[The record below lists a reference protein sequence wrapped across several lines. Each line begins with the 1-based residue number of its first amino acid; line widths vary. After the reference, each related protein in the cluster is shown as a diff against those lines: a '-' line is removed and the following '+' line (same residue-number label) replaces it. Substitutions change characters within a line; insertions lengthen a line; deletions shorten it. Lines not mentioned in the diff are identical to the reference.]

1 MDGKASKEDVKTF
14 FNFFLTFIKFVPI
27 FIPMKQAEKTNLTV
41 LDAVIKIY
49 EELEGSKLE
58 EEAVFKVSEEL
69 DMLQNYLGCSKIQAV
84 FFSIIF
90 ALQNKEGMAV
100 SFHKITDYLDE
111 SFLYLIKYKKDI
123 NSLIKDN
130 LLYTAEDEFNHSD
143 DSSYLVNKILSKCI
157 IEDLPYEKE
166 NIKKQTPEIIAEFDD
181 KIWDYVRR
189 TISLQEYINSI
200 KDIEESNQDNEVIKN
215 VTKIYPN
222 SMEERVFIYHLSYR
236 LINGSDYQDE
246 EDSEGFN
253 FRIFPSKNFYSIK
266 EAVEEGNFKPI
277 KDLYAGRKL
286 VANDTGFGRRR
297 ARANSIFSLT
307 QKGLETF
314 FGKEAALYETEETVT
329 NSFDKLKQFLLEFAN
344 TYEMKKRS
352 LPMKVRTLRSLEKRY
367 ESMTFIKKVSKLIPE
382 ELDRFIFYDCCND
395 FVAFNCP
402 SNLVS
407 TLEDI
412 YGQNQIYFKKVHE
425 YKDEEAFLLKE
436 GFLILDKNENI
447 NKANFGLSDRS
458 FELLYGKNADLFV
471 RTFSDN
477 NVMRPEKM
485 KEKTL
490 FYPQEIIKQVE
501 MLKKSLENNNL
512 IAMQKRLEARALP
525 KGIAVLLYGAAGT
538 GKTESVYQ
546 IAKATNRK
554 IYHVD
559 ISETKSMWFGE
570 SEKLIKKVF
579 TNYKNLCKDCE
590 RHKENT
596 PILLFNEADAIISK
610 RKSVDSGNVAQTENA
625 IQNIILEQM
634 ESLDGI
640 MIATTNLC
648 ENMDKAFER
657 RFLFKIKFD
666 KPGVKERTLI
676 WKDKLSILSD
686 EDAGALARQ
695 FDFSGGEIDNIVRKC
710 EIDEIITGQEPELTK
725 IEELCKFERLATQEN
740 RTMGFTI

>member
-1 MDGKASKEDVKTF
+1 
-14 FNFFLTFIKFVPI
+14 
-27 FIPMKQAEKTNLTV
+27 MKQTEKTKLTV
-41 LDAVIKIY
+41 LDTVIKIY

-58 EEAVFKVSEEL
+58 QEALLKVSEEL
-69 DMLQNYLGCSKIQAV
+69 NMLQNYLGCSQIQAA

-90 ALQNKEGMAV
+90 SLQNKDGEAV

-123 NSLIKDN
+123 NSLIKEN
-130 LLYTAEDEFNHSD
+130 TLYTAENEFNRSD
-143 DSSYLVNKILSKCI
+143 DSSYLVNKNLSNCI
-157 IEDLPYEKE
+157 IENLPYEKE
-166 NIKKQTPEIIAEFDD
+166 NSKKQTPEIISDFDEL
-181 KIWDYVRR
+181 IWDYIRHN
-189 TISLQEYINSI
+189 ISPQEYSNLI
-200 KDIEESNQDNEVIKN
+200 KEIEERNECNELIKN

-222 SMEERVFIYHLSYR
+222 EIEERIFIYHLSYR

-246 EDSEGFN
+246 DDSEGFN
-253 FRIFPSKNFYSIK
+253 FKIFPSKNLYTVK
-266 EAVEEGNFKPI
+266 EEIEKEKFKPL
-277 KDLYAGRKL
+277 KDLYVGRKL
-286 VANDTGFGRRR
+286 VANDMAYGRRR
-297 ARANSIFSLT
+297 RANSVFSLT
-307 QKGLETF
+307 QKGLDTF
-314 FGKEAALYETEETVT
+314 FGKEAALYEAEESVT
-329 NSFDKLKQFLLEFAN
+329 NTFDKLKQFLLEFAN

-352 LPMKVRTLRSLEKRY
+352 QPMKVRMLRNLEKKY
-367 ESMTFIKKVSKLIPE
+367 STITFIKKVSKLIPE
-382 ELDRFIFYDCCND
+382 EFDRFIFYDCCND
-395 FVAFNCP
+395 FVVFNNP
-402 SNLVS
+402 SGLVS

-447 NKANFGLSDRS
+447 NKASLSLSDRAY
-458 FELLYGKNADLFV
+458 ELLYGKNADLFV

-477 NVMRPEKM
+477 NVMSPEKM

-490 FYPQEIIKQVE
+490 FYPQEIVKQVE

-512 IAMQKRLEARALP
+512 IAMQKRLEAKALP

-579 TNYKNLCKDCE
+579 TNYKNLCKDCV

-634 ESLDGI
+634 ESLEGI

-676 WKDKLSILSD
+676 WKDKLSLLSD

-710 EIDEIITGQEPELTK
+710 EIDEIITGQEPKLSK
-725 IEELCKFERLATQEN
+725 IEELCKFERLSTQES
-740 RTMGFTI
+740 RTMGFTL